1 MMKRQILTLLA
12 LGGGAVLGQSLG
24 QAAVLQSGVKLAPVT
39 ASAGA
44 PGAIVMLGATRAGY
58 VPDRSDAANI
68 DYSGKVKLKI

>member
-12 LGGGAVLGQSLG
+12 LSGAAVAVQSQG
-24 QAAVLQSGVKLAPVT
+24 QAAVIRSCAQTAT
-39 ASAGA
+39 ASGMSGA
-44 PGAIVMLGATRAGY
+44 PGAIVMLGDTRAGY